1 MHAENSNPVHS
12 MHTAEMVVCHPMGHI
27 SANATYCIVQIA
39 CVFECSVVCG
49 SHMLWWRRQPVE
61 VRWGWRRVEG
71 AWWRRLVWNESFHP
85 LGNRAWQE
93 RSSLYCLKNQRDWAG
108 DWQITYYLL
117 NHERFCLVMERFPLK
132 PNKARQIRGR
142 RTSLIS
148 FVLIKSPC
156 NHFLTRFILHLHPK
170 HSQKHQGKWC
180 KHKWSYCVSC
190 IDMQSMHWYAIHV

>member
-1 MHAENSNPVHS
+1 MQCCVRVSHA
-12 MHTAEMVVCHPMGHI
+12 VVEKAAGR
-27 SANATYCIVQIA
+27 
-39 CVFECSVVCG
+39 G
-49 SHMLWWRRQPVE
+49 
-61 VRWGWRRVEG
+61 
-71 AWWRRLVWNESFHP
+71 P
-85 LGNRAWQE
+85 LGLTEGRGGMMETVGLEWVFPSTGEPGMAGTFFSVLSE
-93 RSSLYCLKNQRDWAG
+93 NQRDWAG

-117 NHERFCLVMERFPLK
+117 NHERFCLVMERFLLK
-132 PNKARQIRGR
+132 PNKARRIRGS

-190 IDMQSMHWYAIHV
+190 IDMQSLHWYAIHV